1 MKRNALVLSAPYQ
14 TALRRHLRK
23 SSAAS
28 LHSAQRMGRRA
39 LTLGVDTLRLAQ
51 IHEQALW
58 DVIDALPEGAP
69 ARRHRMIKQAGHFF
83 AEAILPLEATH
94 SAALQAN
101 ERLSTLNRT
110 LRLRTR
116 DLLAANK
123 SLTREIERRRTAQAS
138 LRRSEAQSVGLL
150 AQSRRLQGHLRL
162 LSRRVLATQEDER
175 RRISRELHDVV
186 AQLLAGIHVQLALLK
201 SDAATNSA
209 GLRKKISRTQHLVEK
224 SANRVHKFARTLRP
238 ALLDDLGLLPAL
250 HSFLKQFT
258 KETGIRAHL
267 TAFPGVDTISNSK
280 RTALYRIAQE
290 ALTNIARHA
299 HAGRVDVR
307 IRKCGAAVH
316 MRIQDDGRGFEVDTM
331 WREQKRR
338 HLGMLGMRERT
349 EMVGGTFLIESS
361 PGKGT
366 TLEARIPFLNS
377 GERHRST

>member
-1 MKRNALVLSAPYQ
+1 MKRNALVLAASYQ
-14 TALRRHLRK
+14 TALRRHLQR

-28 LHSAQRMGRRA
+28 LQSAQRLGRRA
-39 LTLGVDTLRLAQ
+39 LTLGVDTLHLAQ

-58 DVIDALPEGAP
+58 DVIGAIPEGA
-69 ARRHRMIKQAGHFF
+69 AVKYHRTIKQAGHFF

-101 ERLSTLNRT
+101 ERLNALNGT

-123 SLTREIERRRTAQAS
+123 NLTREIERRKTAQDS
-138 LRRSEAQSVGLL
+138 LRRSEAQSVSLL
-150 AQSRRLQGHLRL
+150 AQSRRLQGYLRL
-162 LSRRVLATQEDER
+162 LSRRVLATQEAER

-186 AQLLAGIHVQLALLK
+186 AQLLAGIHVQLSLLK
-201 SDAATNSA
+201 SDAAANSA
-209 GLRKKISRTQHLVEK
+209 GLRRKISRTQRLVEK

-238 ALLDDLGLLPAL
+238 AVLDDLGLIPAL
-250 HSFLKQFT
+250 HSFLKQFI

-267 TAFPGVDTISNSK
+267 AAFPGVETLSNSK

-299 HAGRVDVR
+299 HAGRVEVR
-307 IRKCGAAVH
+307 IRKSGPAVH
-316 MRIQDDGRGFEVDTM
+316 MRIQDDGRGFDVDTM

-349 EMVGGTFLIESS
+349 EMVGGTFSVEST
-361 PGKGT
+361 PGRGV
-366 TLEARIPFLNS
+366 TLEVQVPFHNG
-377 GERHRST
+377 GERYRSA